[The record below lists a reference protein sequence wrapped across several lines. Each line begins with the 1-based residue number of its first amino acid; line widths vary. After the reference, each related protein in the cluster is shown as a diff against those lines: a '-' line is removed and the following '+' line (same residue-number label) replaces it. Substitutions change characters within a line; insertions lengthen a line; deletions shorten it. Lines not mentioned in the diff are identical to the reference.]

1 MNIQD
6 RIQEILPEINALVK
20 SRYDANFPEN
30 CKEEIVIEGG
40 KKYAR
45 LVAFNPSTKGRS
57 AFGFVDLT
65 NGDILKAAGWSAPAK
80 GVRGNIFDS
89 DFIKAFT
96 PYGVIYKRGGSV

>member
-1 MNIQD
+1 MNTKE
-6 RIQEILPEINALVK
+6 RIEQILPEINELVK
-20 SRYDANFPEN
+20 TRYDAGFPEN
-30 CKEEIVIEGG
+30 CKEEIVIEAG

-80 GVRGNIFDS
+80 GVRGNVFNS
-89 DFIKAFT
+89 DFLKAFT
-96 PYGVIYKRGGSV
+96 PYGVVYKRG